1 MSRLLSRLGISASIV
16 RLTITLL
23 VSIIIPMFFSFA
35 TVNGQPLLNAFEQ
48 FMLGGLIFLAST
60 LISLSIEMSEVL
72 TLRRRECQFW
82 DVQNEVDKLFA
93 NMRASFNKVLR
104 ESPPEENL
112 FAQYFQGV
120 LSEVSAS
127 IYMAAT
133 KKELR
138 VDELTFGTTDLLLK
152 IIGRRA
158 CDTLRLVHS
167 LDARPNNFDFS
178 TWARSY
184 YQELTHL
191 AATDKI
197 TIRRLFVFG
206 DEADLQDPLALK
218 LFAFHTSNKG
228 YEYKVISRADWMA
241 IVRGNKLPEAHSE
254 FGVWGDMLVYSAIR
268 SSHVHMEGAY
278 YSLPQFI
285 ERYREVFD
293 AGWRLGTPL
302 SLTSQVTGKVGVAEL
317 FAAAPKAGALNPGKG
332 GTDPVTV

>member
-1 MSRLLSRLGISASIV
+1 MSRIFSGISTTVVKLI
-16 RLTITLL
+16 IPLL
-23 VSIIIPMFFSFA
+23 LSIIIPMFFSFA
-35 TVNGQPLLNAFEQ
+35 TIGGKPLLSAFEQ

-60 LISLSIEMSEVL
+60 LISVSNEVSEML
-72 TLRRRECQFW
+72 KLRRQEHQFW
-82 DVQNEVDKLFA
+82 DVQNDVDKLFA

-104 ESPPEENL
+104 ESSPEENL

-152 IIGRRA
+152 IMERRA
-158 CDTLRLVHS
+158 RDTLRLVHS

-184 YQELTHL
+184 YQELTQL
-191 AATDKI
+191 AAADKI
-197 TIRRLFVFG
+197 SVRRLFIFG
-206 DEADLQDPLALK
+206 DETDLESPLAQK
-218 LFAFHTSNKG
+218 LFAFHTGNKG
-228 YEYKVISRADWMA
+228 YEYRVISRADWMA

-254 FGVWGDMLVYSAIR
+254 FGVWGDMLAYSAIR
-268 SSHVHMEGAY
+268 SSPVHMEGAY
-278 YSLPQFI
+278 YSLPQVI

-293 AGWRLGTPL
+293 AGWRLGTTLTP
-302 SLTSQVTGKVGVAEL
+302 TSQVSGTVGVAEL
-317 FAAAPKAGALNPGKG
+317 FATTSKPGALNSGNASP
-332 GTDPVTV
+332 TP